1 MKVSTTILLLLIT
14 NICIAQNSLPVKK
27 ISIFKNNTAMVVKEG
42 TAPVT
47 AGKVYIPIP
56 GHTIYGTFF
65 LGTPKDN
72 PIKNMAI
79 VNDTLKKKEK
89 AIAVWQLIAG
99 NVGKAATISFAPGQ
113 KADKSISGRILSYYL
128 QTGLI
133 QVKEDNGKVACI
145 HSTDLYEV
153 EFSEESNNFYLA
165 DSIQRSLVFSPQN
178 AGENIPLEE
187 VYMQTGINWMPSYF
201 LKLKDDKTAR
211 IEMKATIEN
220 FAEGLNDAETELI
233 VGAPQM
239 TNSGKPDPIT
249 YDYQTVEYAVPA
261 ATPYM
266 YSNSNVM
273 QTRGNYYAADKDAAS
288 GAAFESAFST
298 EGEKNGDMYIYK
310 IGKITIGKNSK
321 AIYPIFAGNI
331 EYKDKYEG
339 TIYDKTNYAYKR
351 AADNEETP
359 FDVYHS
365 IEIKNSASVPLTT
378 APITIIN
385 EKEQFLAQD
394 QLNYTPVGAPSTV
407 RLSKAVDIIMKNA
420 EEESTRTDHAKRV
433 GGQVYSSIK
442 LKGKITIENF
452 QNKEVTV
459 CATKE
464 MSGKVSVASDNG
476 KIIKSKSEAGLN
488 PYTKIKWDVK
498 LAPNEKKTVTYEY
511 EVFFT
516 PND

>member
-1 MKVSTTILLLLIT
+1 MKLLPSILVLLSA
-14 NICIAQNSLPVKK
+14 NICIAQNTLPVKK

-42 TAPVT
+42 PAAVT

-65 LGTPKDN
+65 VETPKDN
-72 PIKNMAI
+72 PIKSMAI

-89 AIAVWQLIAG
+89 ALAVWQMIAG
-99 NVGKAATISFAPGQ
+99 NIGKAATISFAPGQ
-113 KADKSISGRILSYYL
+113 KADKSISGHIISYNL
-128 QTGLI
+128 QSGLI
-133 QVKEDNGKVACI
+133 QVREDNGKVAFI
-145 HSTDLYEV
+145 PSVDLYEI
-153 EFSEESNNFYLA
+153 EFSEESNNYYLA
-165 DSIQRSLVFSPQN
+165 DSIQRSLMLTPQST
-178 AGENIPLEE
+178 GENIALEE
-187 VYMQTGINWMPSYF
+187 VYMETGLNWMPSYF

-220 FAEGLNDAETELI
+220 FAEGINDAETELI

-239 TNSGKPDPIT
+239 TNSNKPDPMT
-249 YDYQTVEYAVPA
+249 YDYQTIEYGAVSGKA
-261 ATPYM
+261 YM
-266 YSNSNVM
+266 YSNAI
-273 QTRGNYYAADKDAAS
+273 QTASGYYAGEKDARVA
-288 GAAFESAFST
+288 GDFESTFTT

-310 IGKITIGKNSK
+310 IGKVTIGKNSK

-339 TIYDKTNYAYKR
+339 TIYDKTNYASSR
-351 AADNEETP
+351 TADNEETP
-359 FDVYHS
+359 FDVFHS

-394 QLNYTPVGAPSTV
+394 QLDYTPVGAPSTI

-420 EEESTRTDHAKRV
+420 EEESTRIDNAKKIGKV
-433 GGQVYSSIK
+433 IYSSIK
-442 LKGKITIENF
+442 LKGKVTIENF

-464 MSGKVSVASDNG
+464 LNGDVSVASDNG
-476 KIIKSKSEAGLN
+476 KIIKHKGAVRIN
-488 PYTKIKWDVK
+488 PYTQIKWDVK
-498 LAPNEKKTVTYEY
+498 LAANEKKTVTYEY

-516 PND
+516 P

>member
-1 MKVSTTILLLLIT
+1 MKLLASVMMLLLA
-14 NICIAQNSLPVKK
+14 NFCIAQNSLPVKK

-42 TAPVT
+42 SAPLT
-47 AGKVYIPIP
+47 SGKVYIPIP

-79 VNDTLKKKEK
+79 VYDTLKKKEK
-89 AIAVWQLIAG
+89 ALAIWQLVAG
-99 NVGKAATISFAPGQ
+99 NVGKAATINFTPGQ
-113 KADKSISGRILSYYL
+113 KADRSISGHILSYNL

-145 HSTDLYEV
+145 SSVDLYEV

-165 DSIQRSLVFSPQN
+165 DSIQRSLVFSPQS

-201 LKLKDDKTAR
+201 MKLKDDKTAR

-239 TNSGKPDPIT
+239 TNSGKPDPMT
-249 YDYQTVEYAVPA
+249 YDYQTIDYGAPA
-261 ATPYM
+261 GKAYM
-266 YSNSNVM
+266 YSNAIQS
-273 QTRGNYYAADKDAAS
+273 QTATYYIADKDAA
-288 GAAFESAFST
+288 GDAAFESTFST

-310 IGKITIGKNSK
+310 IGNITIGKNSK

-339 TIYDKTNYAYKR
+339 TIYDKTNYATMR
-351 AADNEETP
+351 TADNEETP

-394 QLNYTPVGAPSTV
+394 QLNYTPIGAPSTI

-420 EEESTRTDHAKRV
+420 EEESTRTDNAKKIGKV
-433 GGQVYSSIK
+433 IYSSIK

-459 CATKE
+459 SATKE
-464 MSGKVSVASDNG
+464 LSGDVSIASDSG
-476 KIIKSKSEAGLN
+476 KIIKHKGAVKLN
-488 PYTKIKWDVK
+488 PYTIIKWDVK
-498 LAPNEKKTVTYEY
+498 LAANEKKTVSYEY
-511 EVFFT
+511 EVYFT
-516 PND
+516 P

>member
-1 MKVSTTILLLLIT
+1 MKLLLSILVLISA
-14 NICIAQNSLPVKK
+14 NICMAQNSLPVKK

-42 TAPVT
+42 LATVT

-65 LGTPKDN
+65 VGTPKDN
-72 PIKNMAI
+72 PIKSMAI

-89 AIAVWQLIAG
+89 ALAVWQMIAG

-113 KADKSISGRILSYYL
+113 KADKTISGHIISYNL
-128 QTGLI
+128 QSGLI
-133 QVKEDNGKVACI
+133 QVREDNGKVAFI
-145 HSTDLYEV
+145 PSIDLYEV
-153 EFSEESNNFYLA
+153 EFSEESNNYYLA
-165 DSIQRSLVFSPQN
+165 DSIQRSLVLTPQS
-178 AGENIPLEE
+178 AGENIALEE
-187 VYMQTGINWMPSYF
+187 VYMETGVNWMPSYF

-220 FAEGLNDAETELI
+220 FSEGVNDAETELI

-249 YDYQTVEYAVPA
+249 YDYQTIEYGAPV
-261 ATPYM
+261 TKSYM
-266 YSNSNVM
+266 YSNAM
-273 QTRGNYYAADKDAAS
+273 QTSAGFYATDKS
-288 GAAFESAFST
+288 GGDAAFESTFTT

-339 TIYDKTNYAYKR
+339 TIYDKTNYASSR

-394 QLNYTPVGAPSTV
+394 LLNYTPVGAPSTI

-420 EEESTRTDHAKRV
+420 EEESTRTDNAKKIGKV
-433 GGQVYSSIK
+433 VYSSIK
-442 LKGKITIENF
+442 LKGKITVENF

-464 MSGKVSVASDNG
+464 MNGDVSVASDNG
-476 KIIKSKSEAGLN
+476 KIIKHKGAVRIN
-488 PYTKIKWDVK
+488 PYTQIKWDVK
-498 LAPNEKKTVTYEY
+498 LAANEKKTVAYEY

-516 PND
+516 P